1 MSASIT
7 INPSEIQQQISQA
20 HTISSSK
27 LRSIAQKAEGLA
39 TAVKK

>member
-7 INPSEIQQQISQA
+7 INPYEIQQISQA

-27 LRSIAQKAEGLA
+27 LRALAQKAEG
-39 TAVKK
+39 